1 MTINIILLSLMNY
14 YWFGL
19 PSLIG
24 RGLVFPGL
32 KFLRHFISCSIFV
45 FAVKTTFNF
54 RELFFVENSTRLVL
68 TAVYLLFSWSTHKSV
83 RSLLQLLTTLV
94 HLVLN

>member
-32 KFLRHFISCSIFV
+32 KFRRHFISCSIFV
-45 FAVKTTFNF
+45 FAVQTTFNF
-54 RELFFVENSTRLVL
+54 RELFFVENSLKFNQASFNCSVFAVQLV
-68 TAVYLLFSWSTHKSV
+68 
-83 RSLLQLLTTLV
+83 
-94 HLVLN
+94 NP